1 MTRHS
6 NRDPERGSISLWVV
20 LASFCMIL
28 IVGIAAD
35 FSGQAAAEH
44 HARVAAG
51 QAARAAGQAVQLDAL
66 VRGGDVQPDAARA
79 AAAGN
84 AHLTQAGLSGTV
96 SMTGTVVN
104 VTVTD
109 TYECAFLSIIGIQ
122 TLPVS
127 GTASADVVRA
137 YEGAPR

>member
-1 MTRHS
+1 MLIG
-6 NRDPERGSISLWVV
+6 EGLLGSGLCLGGG
-20 LASFCMIL
+20 LAC
-28 IVGIAAD
+28 G
-35 FSGQAAAEH
+35 
-44 HARVAAG
+44 AG
-51 QAARAAGQAVQLDAL
+51 DGRLPRRL
-66 VRGGDVQPDAARA
+66 RGGDVRPDPARA

-84 AHLTQAGLSGTV
+84 AHLAQAGLSGTV

>member
-1 MTRHS
+1 MNRQP

-28 IVGIAAD
+28 VVGIAAD

-66 VRGGDVQPDAARA
+66 VRGGDVQPDPARA

-109 TYECAFLSIIGIQ
+109 TYDCVFLSVIGIR